1 MSKNERQRGQATVI
15 TVLFMTV
22 LIAMAA
28 AVLDIGSW
36 YRADRALQS
45 TVDAAALAGAQA
57 LPENPV
63 QAELLAL
70 EYAEKNGGN
79 VDVTEISI
87 TSTTFGPDTIT
98 VDAEAPAPG
107 FFSRI
112 FGIESVT
119 VGARAKARAGGVSQA
134 KYVAPIVVHEKHPK
148 LLCGVACF
156 NSANEFE
163 LAYQHLKNGKG
174 NDDDDDGGSGGG
186 GGDDGPDGSGTFGF
200 INLTGEGGVGSSEL
214 GDWILNGL
222 NQYMPL
228 GNYNTS
234 TGNPFSSNNIKGAL
248 EKRLG
253 DNPTLL
259 FPIYKTLQ
267 GTGDNAEY
275 VIVGWVAFHITG
287 MNLAGNNEKIRGWF
301 EQVIWDGI
309 LTESGAGSL
318 LTGVKAVELVE

>member
-1 MSKNERQRGQATVI
+1 MSRNESQRGQATVI

-28 AVLDIGSW
+28 AVLDVGSW

-98 VDAEAPAPG
+98 VDAEAPTPG
-107 FFSRI
+107 FFARL
-112 FGIESVT
+112 FGIDSVT
-119 VGARAKARAGGVSQA
+119 VAARAKARAGGISQA
-134 KYVAPIVVHEKHPK
+134 KYVAPIVVHEKHPM
-148 LLCGVACF
+148 LVCGTTCF
-156 NSANEFE
+156 NSNFEFE
-163 LAYQHLKNGKG
+163 LAYQHLKTGK
-174 NDDDDDGGSGGG
+174 GGG
-186 GGDDGPDGSGTFGF
+186 GGSGVDGSGSFGF
-200 INLTGEGGVGSSEL
+200 INLTGAGGVGSNEL

-228 GNYNTS
+228 GKYNTS

-248 EKRLG
+248 EKRMG
-253 DNPTLL
+253 EDPVLL
-259 FPIYKTLQ
+259 FPIYQTLS
-267 GTGDNAEY
+267 GTGDNAKY
-275 VIVGWVAFHITG
+275 KIVGWVAFHLTG
-287 MNLAGNNEKIRGWF
+287 LNLAGNNEKIKGWF
-301 EQVIWDGI
+301 EKVIWDGI
-309 LTESGAGSL
+309 LTQSGSGSL

>member
-28 AVLDIGSW
+28 AVLDVGSW

-98 VDAEAPAPG
+98 VDAEAPTPG
-107 FFSRI
+107 FFARL
-112 FGIESVT
+112 FGIDSVT
-119 VGARAKARAGGVSQA
+119 VAARAKARAGGVSQA
-134 KYVAPIVVHEKHPK
+134 QYVAPIVVHEDTVLTKGVCKPK
-148 LLCGVACF
+148 LQECAD
-156 NSANEFE
+156 FE
-163 LAYQHLKNGKG
+163 LSYDHLKNGNGK
-174 NDDDDDGGSGGG
+174 DGGPDASG
-186 GGDDGPDGSGTFGF
+186 SFGF

-222 NQYMPL
+222 NEYMPL

-253 DNPTLL
+253 ENPVLL
-259 FPIYKTLQ
+259 FPIYQTIT
-267 GTGDNAEY
+267 GAGDNAEY
-275 VIVGWVAFHITG
+275 KIIGWVAFHITG
-287 MNLAGNNEKIRGWF
+287 MNLAGNNEKIKGWF
-301 EQVIWDGI
+301 EEVIWDGI
-309 LTESGAGSL
+309 LTQSGSGSL

>member
-1 MSKNERQRGQATVI
+1 MSKNERQSGQATVV

-22 LIAMAA
+22 LLAMAA
-28 AVLDIGSW
+28 AVLDVGSW
-36 YRADRALQS
+36 YRADRALQA

-63 QAELLAL
+63 KAELLAL

-79 VDVTEISI
+79 VDVTEIAL
-87 TSTTFGPDTIT
+87 TSTTFGVDTIT
-98 VDAEAPAPG
+98 VDAKAPAPG

-112 FGIESVT
+112 FGIDSVT
-119 VGARAKARAGGVSQA
+119 VGARAKARAGGVSEAQ
-134 KYVAPIVVHEKHPK
+134 YVAPIVVHEQHPM
-148 LLCGVACF
+148 LVCGTLCF
-156 NSANEFE
+156 NAENQFE
-163 LAYQHLKNGKG
+163 LTYDHLKTGNGKG
-174 NDDDDDGGSGGG
+174 P
-186 GGDDGPDGSGTFGF
+186 GPGPAGSGTFGF
-200 INLTGEGGVGSSEL
+200 INLTGEGGVGSNEL

-222 NQYMPL
+222 NEYMPL

-253 DNPTLL
+253 ENPVLM
-259 FPIYKTLQ
+259 FPIYKTLK

-309 LTESGAGSL
+309 LTQSGAGSL

>member
-1 MSKNERQRGQATVI
+1 MTRNESQRGQATVI

-28 AVLDIGSW
+28 AVLDVGSW

-87 TSTTFGPDTIT
+87 TSTNFGPDTIT
-98 VDAEAPAPG
+98 VDAEAPTPG
-107 FFSRI
+107 FFARL
-112 FGIESVT
+112 FGIDSVT
-119 VGARAKARAGGVSQA
+119 VAARAKARAGGISQA
-134 KYVAPIVVHEKHPK
+134 KYVAPIVVHEKHPM
-148 LLCGVACF
+148 LVCGTTCF

-163 LAYQHLKNGKG
+163 LTYDHLKTGPGKG
-174 NDDDDDGGSGGG
+174 PDK
-186 GGDDGPDGSGTFGF
+186 DGPDGSGSFGF
-200 INLTGEGGVGSSEL
+200 INLTGAGGVGSSEL

-228 GNYNTS
+228 GNYSTS

-248 EKRLG
+248 EKRLSE
-253 DNPTLL
+253 DPVLL
-259 FPIYKTLQ
+259 FPIYKTLT

-287 MNLAGNNEKIRGWF
+287 MNLAGNNEKIKGWF
-301 EQVIWDGI
+301 EKVIWDGI
-309 LTESGAGSL
+309 LTESGSGSL

>member
-1 MSKNERQRGQATVI
+1 MSRNERQTGQATVI

-28 AVLDIGSW
+28 AVLDVGSW

-79 VDVTEISI
+79 VDVTEILI

-98 VDAEAPAPG
+98 VDAEAPTPG
-107 FFSRI
+107 FFARL
-112 FGIESVT
+112 FGIDSVT
-119 VGARAKARAGGVSQA
+119 VAARAKARAGGISEAQ
-134 KYVAPIVVHEKHPK
+134 YVAPIVVHEQHPM
-148 LLCGVACF
+148 LVCGTTCF
-156 NSANEFE
+156 SSDFEFE
-163 LAYQHLKNGKG
+163 LEYDHLKTGNGGGGGG
-174 NDDDDDGGSGGG
+174 NDDD
-186 GGDDGPDGSGTFGF
+186 DDGPDGSGTFGF
-200 INLTGEGGVGSSEL
+200 INLTGEGGVGSNEL

-222 NQYMPL
+222 NEYMPL

-253 DNPTLL
+253 ENPTLL
-259 FPIYKTLQ
+259 FPIYQTLT

-275 VIVGWVAFHITG
+275 KIVGWVAFHITG
-287 MNLAGNNEKIRGWF
+287 MNLAGNNEKIKGWF
-301 EQVIWDGI
+301 EEVIWDGI
-309 LTESGAGSL
+309 LTQSGSGSL

>member
-1 MSKNERQRGQATVI
+1 MSKNERQCGQATVI
-15 TVLFMTV
+15 TVIFMTV
-22 LIAMAA
+22 LLAMAA
-28 AVLDIGSW
+28 AVLDVGSW
-36 YRADRALQS
+36 YRADRALQQ
-45 TVDAAALAGAQA
+45 TVDAAALAAAQA
-57 LPENPV
+57 LPENPA

-70 EYAEKNGGN
+70 DYANKNGGE
-79 VDVTEISI
+79 VDITEISFS
-87 TSTTFGPDTIT
+87 STAFGTDTVT
-98 VDAEAPAPG
+98 VDAKAPAPG

-119 VGARAKARAGGVSQA
+119 VAAKATARAGGVNAAQ
-134 KYVAPIVVHEKHPK
+134 YVAPIVVHEDTVLTKG
-148 LLCGVACF
+148 LCKPTVGGPTCE
-156 NSANEFE
+156 SFE
-163 LAYQHLKNGKG
+163 LSYDHLKTNNGKG
-174 NDDDDDGGSGGG
+174 KDG
-186 GGDDGPDGSGTFGF
+186 GPDGSGSFGF

-222 NQYMPL
+222 NEYMPL

-248 EKRLG
+248 EKRLTS
-253 DNPTLL
+253 NPTLL
-259 FPIYKTLQ
+259 FPIYKTLT

-287 MNLAGNNEKIRGWF
+287 MNLAGNNERIRGWF

-309 LTESGAGSL
+309 LTESGSGSL

>member
-28 AVLDIGSW
+28 AVLDVGSW

-57 LPENPV
+57 LPENPA

-70 EYAEKNGGN
+70 QYADKNGGN

-98 VDAEAPAPG
+98 VDAEAPTPG
-107 FFSRI
+107 FFARL
-112 FGIESVT
+112 FGIDSVT
-119 VGARAKARAGGVSQA
+119 VAARAKARAGGISQA
-134 KYVAPIVVHEKHPK
+134 QYVAPIVVHQDIVAAK
-148 LLCGVACF
+148 GVCKKGLDSPAC
-156 NSANEFE
+156 ADFE
-163 LAYQHLKNGKG
+163 LSYDHLKKGNGK
-174 NDDDDDGGSGGG
+174 DGGPDASG
-186 GGDDGPDGSGTFGF
+186 SFGF

-222 NQYMPL
+222 NEYMPL

-253 DNPTLL
+253 ENPVLL
-259 FPIYKTLQ
+259 FPIYKTIT

-301 EQVIWDGI
+301 EEVIWDGI
-309 LTESGAGSL
+309 LTQSGSGSL

>member
-15 TVLFMTV
+15 TVIFMTV

-45 TVDAAALAGAQA
+45 TVDSAALAGAQS

-70 EYAEKNGGN
+70 QYAEKNGGN
-79 VDVTEISI
+79 VEVTEIAFS
-87 TSTTFGPDTIT
+87 STAFGTDTIT
-98 VDAEAPAPG
+98 VDAKAPAPG

-119 VGARAKARAGGVSQA
+119 VGAKATARAGGFSAAQ
-134 KYVAPIVVHEKHPK
+134 YVAPIVVHEDTVLAKG
-148 LLCGVACF
+148 LCKPGVTSPSCD
-156 NSANEFE
+156 SFE
-163 LAYQHLKNGKG
+163 LSYDHLKNGNGK
-174 NDDDDDGGSGGG
+174 SG
-186 GGDDGPDGSGTFGF
+186 GPDGSGSFGF
-200 INLTGEGGVGSSEL
+200 INLTGDGGVGSSDL

-222 NQYMPL
+222 DEYMPL

-253 DNPTLL
+253 ENPVLL
-259 FPIYKTLQ
+259 FPIYETLT

-275 VIVGWVAFHITG
+275 KIIGWVAFHITG
-287 MNLAGNNEKIRGWF
+287 MNLAGNNEKIKGYF
-301 EQVIWDGI
+301 QEVIWDGI
-309 LTESGAGSL
+309 LVDSGPGSI

>member
-1 MSKNERQRGQATVI
+1 MSKNERQSGQATVI

-22 LIAMAA
+22 LLAMAA
-28 AVLDIGSW
+28 AVLDVGSW
-36 YRADRALQS
+36 YRADRALQA

-63 QAELLAL
+63 KAELLAL

-79 VDVTEISI
+79 VDVTEIAL
-87 TSTTFGPDTIT
+87 TSTTFGVDTIT
-98 VDAEAPAPG
+98 VDAKAPAPG

-119 VGARAKARAGGVSQA
+119 VGARAKARAGGLSAA
-134 KYVAPIVVHEKHPK
+134 KFVAPIVVHEDVVLEK
-148 LLCGVACF
+148 GVCKKGLDTPAC
-156 NSANEFE
+156 ADFE
-163 LAYQHLKNGKG
+163 LSYDHLKKGNGK
-174 NDDDDDGGSGGG
+174 SG
-186 GGDDGPDGSGTFGF
+186 GPDGSGTFGF
-200 INLTGEGGVGSSEL
+200 INLTGEGGVGSNEL
-214 GDWILNGL
+214 GNWILNGL
-222 NQYMPL
+222 NEYMPL
-228 GNYNTS
+228 GGYNTS

-253 DNPTLL
+253 ENPTLL
-259 FPIYKTLQ
+259 FPIYQTLT

-275 VIVGWVAFHITG
+275 KIVGWVAFHITG

-301 EQVIWDGI
+301 EEVIWDGI
-309 LTESGAGSL
+309 LTQSGSGTL

>member
-1 MSKNERQRGQATVI
+1 MSRNERQTGQATVI

-28 AVLDIGSW
+28 AVLDVGSW

-70 EYAEKNGGN
+70 QYADKNGGN

-98 VDAEAPAPG
+98 VDAEAPTPG
-107 FFSRI
+107 FFARL
-112 FGIESVT
+112 FGIDSVT
-119 VGARAKARAGGVSQA
+119 VAARAKARAGGISQA
-134 KYVAPIVVHEKHPK
+134 QYVAPIVVHEDTVLAK
-148 LLCGVACF
+148 GVCKKGLDTPAC
-156 NSANEFE
+156 ADFE
-163 LAYQHLKNGKG
+163 LSYDHLKNGKG
-174 NDDDDDGGSGGG
+174 KDGGPDASG
-186 GGDDGPDGSGTFGF
+186 SFGF
-200 INLTGEGGVGSSEL
+200 INLTGEGGVGSNEL

-222 NQYMPL
+222 NEYMPL

-253 DNPTLL
+253 SNPVLL
-259 FPIYKTLQ
+259 FPIYKTIT

-287 MNLAGNNEKIRGWF
+287 MNLAGNNEKIKGWF
-301 EQVIWDGI
+301 EEVIWDGI
-309 LTESGAGSL
+309 LTQSGSGSL

>member
-1 MSKNERQRGQATVI
+1 MSKNERQTGQATVI

-28 AVLDIGSW
+28 AVLDVGSW
-36 YRADRALQS
+36 YRADRALQQ

-98 VDAEAPAPG
+98 VDAEAPTPG
-107 FFSRI
+107 FFARL
-112 FGIESVT
+112 FGIDSVT
-119 VGARAKARAGGVSQA
+119 VAARAKARAGGINQA
-134 KYVAPIVVHEKHPK
+134 KYVAPIVVHVNHPK
-148 LLCGVACF
+148 LVCGVACF
-156 NSANEFE
+156 NSGNEFE
-163 LAYQHLKNGKG
+163 LTYQHLKTGKG
-174 NDDDDDGGSGGG
+174 GGSGSGV
-186 GGDDGPDGSGTFGF
+186 DGSGSFGF
-200 INLTGEGGVGSSEL
+200 INLTGGGGVGSNDL

-228 GNYNTS
+228 GTYNTS

-248 EKRLG
+248 EKRMT
-253 DNPTLL
+253 DNPVLL
-259 FPIYKTLQ
+259 FPIYQTLS
-267 GTGDNAEY
+267 GTGDNAKY
-275 VIVGWVAFHITG
+275 KIVGWVAFHITG
-287 MNLAGNNEKIRGWF
+287 MNLAGNNEKIKGWF
-301 EQVIWDGI
+301 EKVIWDGI
-309 LTESGAGSL
+309 LTQSGSGSL